1 MIKDKHQAKKVFVV
15 VNENG
20 NVVKL
25 CTLENQQKQN
35 GGKETL
41 GNFNNITTD
50 KELCYV
56 VVTNLGSTNARKK
69 PEYKFV
75 DSDGNELCGFR
86 CDGTADSV
94 LGLDLIYTKD
104 ADKICMDYATQLA
117 ESSSENV

>member
-1 MIKDKHQAKKVFVV
+1 MVKDKHQAKKVFVV

-20 NVVKL
+20 NTVKL

-41 GNFNNITTD
+41 GNFNDIKTD
-50 KELCYV
+50 RDLCYV

-75 DSDGNELCGFR
+75 DSDGNELRGYR
-86 CDGTADSV
+86 CDGTADV
-94 LGLDLIYTKD
+94 VFGQDLIYTKD
-104 ADKICMDYATQLA
+104 AEEICKNYATKLA
-117 ESSSENV
+117 ESANENA

>member
-1 MIKDKHQAKKVFVV
+1 MVKDKHQAKKVFVV

-20 NVVKL
+20 NTVKL

-41 GNFNNITTD
+41 GNFNDITTD

-75 DSDGNELCGFR
+75 DSDGNELCGCR
-86 CDGTADSV
+86 CDGTADV
-94 LGLDLIYTKD
+94 VFGLDLIYTKE
-104 ADKICMDYATQLA
+104 ASAICNGYANKLT
-117 ESSSENV
+117 ESASENA